1 MKKKIVGLLILLAI
15 YLVAVLLGALY
26 FKAFTLFGLNVLV
39 SVLLADILATIF
51 VWVTGLIFKTAS
63 VYDPYWSLQT
73 MVIYAF
79 LVSYFANWNLGT
91 ILVFIPIVL
100 YSLRL
105 TANFVIGFDSLSYV
119 DWRYKMLKEKTGKLY
134 QLVNLFGI
142 CMFPTLVVYS
152 ASVPLMIYAQIGTFS
167 LWNLVGIVVIL
178 GGTLLELISDIQM
191 KKFIKNRTDR
201 SEIINVGL
209 WNYSRHPNY
218 LGEILIWFGA
228 ALILIIS
235 YPTYWYYVA
244 GAVINLLMFL
254 FISIPMEENH
264 MKEYKPGMEE
274 YKKRVSLLLILPN
287 RKSEKI

>member
-119 DWRYKMLKEKTGKLY
+119 DWRYNMLKEKTGKLY

-152 ASVPLMIYAQIGTFS
+152 TSVPLMIYAQIGTFS

-178 GGTLLELISDIQM
+178 GGTLLELISDIQI

-201 SEIINVGL
+201 SQIINAGL

-274 YKKRVSLLLILPN
+274 YKKRVSPLLILPN